1 MKVGNAEQVAHP
13 FSLKGGKGLPLWA

>member
-1 MKVGNAEQVAHP
+1 MKVRNAEQVAHP